1 MRATSTVKHYCIDWY
16 KYEDAVLMKMCLC
29 VYQREREGKRARQKS
44 IYRTSGSSRSDVC
57 VDGLGVF
64 WSGRHSGRSQQEPNE
79 CCIAVKSKEQT
90 LGLSVCV
97 CVRECVVL
105 P

>member
-1 MRATSTVKHYCIDWY
+1 MKHYCIDWN
-16 KYEDAVLMKMCLC
+16 KYEDTVFNLNIC
-29 VYQREREGKRARQKS
+29 VCVREREREKRARQKS
-44 IYRTSGSSRSDVC
+44 IYRASGSSRSDVC

-64 WSGRHSGRSQQEPNE
+64 WSGRHLDRSQQDPNV

-97 CVRECVVL
+97 
-105 P
+105 